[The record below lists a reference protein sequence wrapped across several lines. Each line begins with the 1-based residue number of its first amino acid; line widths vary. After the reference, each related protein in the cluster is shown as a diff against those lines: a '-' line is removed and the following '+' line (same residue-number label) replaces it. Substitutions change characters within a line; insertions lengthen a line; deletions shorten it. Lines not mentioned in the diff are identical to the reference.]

1 MRPIALLASLA
12 LAGCAGNGPLG
23 NGLGTVV
30 GDVTVTDTK
39 GQTCHVT
46 LRNGKDQTNLELI
59 DLHVCGASIGSLHAD
74 RSDGAQAAIAA
85 NAQVVTSIAGQLVGL
100 LGSALTMLGVPAVRP
115 PPPVVKPPPVV
126 VPTVPPPP
134 PPPAA
139 MRRPMALPHGPVVA
153 MLEASEP

>member
-23 NGLGTVV
+23 NGLGQVV
-30 GDVTVTDTK
+30 GHLTVTDGK
-39 GQTCHVT
+39 GNTCGIDLV
-46 LRNGKDQTNLELI
+46 NGKDQTNLQVEDVDI
-59 DLHVCGASIGSLHAD
+59 CGAHVGRLHAD

-85 NAQVVTSIAGQLVGL
+85 NAQVVTSIAGQLAGL

-126 VPTVPPPP
+126 VPPPP